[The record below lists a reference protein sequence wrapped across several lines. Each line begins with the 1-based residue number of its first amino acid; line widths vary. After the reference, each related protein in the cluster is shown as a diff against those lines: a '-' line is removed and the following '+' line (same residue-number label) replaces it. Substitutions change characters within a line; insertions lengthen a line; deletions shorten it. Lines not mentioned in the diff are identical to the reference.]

1 MESKNALAELA
12 EIMSTPVEPAPV
24 NARGLI
30 VLNRNQLEAY
40 QKAGHIIAELAKVKR
55 YDSHGQTY
63 MIYRDEIQEAY
74 EKCYRI
80 AKEEADS
87 GK

>member
-12 EIMSTPVEPAPV
+12 KI
-24 NARGLI
+24 
-30 VLNRNQLEAY
+30 
-40 QKAGHIIAELAKVKR
+40 KR
-55 YDSHGQTY
+55 YDCHGQTY

-74 EKCYRI
+74 EKCRRI

-87 GK
+87 NK